1 MDQSAYLNTVLG
13 KYGGTFDIEKD
24 RVIDGRQYAAYAYF
38 SSLGEKYVLVKKA
51 KLWSVKAYEHTFF
64 LMEDCLTPRLLGE
77 LMKSVTDYMEPT
89 LVRKGEKYPEKDHMY
104 TYLTFV
110 ILCRKTPDEAAKKAI
125 KSFRFDKG
133 YLFSM
138 RGHSEARLVVADM
151 ETEQIFTN
159 GAGRSLAKM
168 YRKAFAEAARGAKGY
183 NELYAQESNPRE
195 GSI

>member
-1 MDQSAYLNTVLG
+1 MDQASYLNIILA
-13 KYGGTFDIEKD
+13 KYAGTFDIEKN
-24 RVIDGRQYAAYAYF
+24 RVIDGREYTAYGYF

-51 KLWSVKAYEHTFF
+51 KLWSVKAYEHAFF
-64 LMEDCLTPRLLGE
+64 LTEDACSPHLLTE
-77 LMKSVTDYMEPT
+77 LMGHVTDYMEPV
-89 LVRKGEKYPEKDHMY
+89 LVRGGEKY
-104 TYLTFV
+104 
-110 ILCRKTPDEAAKKAI
+110 
-125 KSFRFDKG
+125 
-133 YLFSM
+133 M